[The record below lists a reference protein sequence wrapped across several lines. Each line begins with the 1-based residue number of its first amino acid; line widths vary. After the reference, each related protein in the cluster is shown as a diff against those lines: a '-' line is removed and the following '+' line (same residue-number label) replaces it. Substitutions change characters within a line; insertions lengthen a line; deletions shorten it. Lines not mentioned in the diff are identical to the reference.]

1 MPYTLLKKVENYSQI
16 MLSVIIISSNSGIYT
31 FREYWRISSKYSKF
45 AEQFTDMV
53 IFSESRSKSQRPA
66 LVFRLQV
73 DHQLADSLHS
83 CVFFSHKIFK
93 N

>member
-1 MPYTLLKKVENYSQI
+1 MPYILLKKVENYSQI
-16 MLSVIIISSNSGIYT
+16 MLIVIIISSNSGIYT
-31 FREYWRISSKYSKF
+31 FREYWRISSKYSEF

-53 IFSESRSKSQRPA
+53 VFSKSKSQQPA